1 MAKTAKILRGSCPLV
16 LTPFKENEDL
26 DLDALK
32 VHIDWLIDKGA
43 PGLFLAGS
51 WGEYSQLADDE
62 RRQVFETGLK
72 HVAGRVPVF
81 VGICGLGQ
89 TTRASVEFG
98 RAAEGAGADGLMVKQ
113 YLYID
118 ASERHG
124 KAPEADIREG
134 LLEYF
139 GAMSRAVR
147 IPIMLY
153 NSVWGTVAASPEA
166 QLALASRGYIQYVKE
181 CTGIVTMQQTIALA
195 GDRLSVFNGM
205 EDSAFPAFV
214 LGSTGWCSGTAAVIP
229 ALCIRLF
236 DLVQQERIREARELW
251 LRIVPLTVFL
261 ESGKGIQ
268 LMKYASALQGVPI
281 GTARKSR
288 ADLTV
293 DEKKK
298 MKRLLEEL
306 GVL

>member
-1 MAKTAKILRGSCPLV
+1 MANTHRTLRGSCPLV
-16 LTPFKENEDL
+16 LTPFKDNEDL

-51 WGEYSQLADDE
+51 WGEYSQLSDDE

-72 HVAGRVPVF
+72 HVGGRVPVF

-89 TTRASVEFG
+89 TTRATIEFA

-139 GAMSRAVR
+139 GAVSRAVR

-166 QLALASRGYIQYVKE
+166 QADLAARGYIQYVKE
-181 CTGIVTMQQTIALA
+181 CTGIVTMQQTIALV
-195 GDRLSVFNGM
+195 GDRLSIFNGM

-229 ALCIRLF
+229 EKCIQLF
-236 DLVQQERIREARELW
+236 ELVQQGRLREARELW
-251 LRIVPLTVFL
+251 LRMVPLTVFL
-261 ESGKGIQ
+261 ESGKGVQ

-288 ADLTV
+288 ASLTPA
-293 DEKKK
+293 EKQK
-298 MKRLLEEL
+298 MERLLKEL
-306 GVL
+306 DVL

>member
-1 MAKTAKILRGSCPLV
+1 MAKTPRTFRGSCPLV
-16 LTPFKENEDL
+16 LTPFKDNEDL
-26 DLDALK
+26 DLDALRL
-32 VHIDWLIDKGA
+32 HIDWLIDKGA
-43 PGLFLAGS
+43 PGLFLTGS
-51 WGEYSQLADDE
+51 WGEYSQLGDDE
-62 RRQVFETGLK
+62 RCQVFECGLK

-89 TTRASVEFG
+89 TTRATIEFA

-118 ASERHG
+118 QSERHG
-124 KAPEADIREG
+124 KAPEADVREG

-139 GAMSRAVR
+139 GAVSRAVR

-166 QLALASRGYIQYVKE
+166 QVELAERGYIQYVKE
-181 CTGIVTMQQTIALA
+181 CTGIVTMQQTIGLA
-195 GDRLSVFNGM
+195 GDRLSIFNGM

-214 LGSTGWCSGTAAVIP
+214 LGASGWCSGTASVIP
-229 ALCIRLF
+229 GLCIRLF
-236 DLVQQERIREARELW
+236 DLVQEERIREARALW
-251 LRIVPLTVFL
+251 LRIMPLTVFL

-268 LMKYASALQGVPI
+268 LMKYASALQGIPI

-288 ADLTV
+288 ASLTAA
-293 DEKKK
+293 DKQK
-298 MKRLLEEL
+298 MERMLKEL
-306 GVL
+306 DVL

>member
-1 MAKTAKILRGSCPLV
+1 MAKTHKILRGSCPLV
-16 LTPFKENEDL
+16 LTPFKDNEDL
-26 DLDALK
+26 DLDGLK
-32 VHIDWLIDKGA
+32 AHIDWLIDKGA

-51 WGEYSQLADDE
+51 WGEYSQLSDDE

-139 GAMSRAVR
+139 
-147 IPIMLY
+147 
-153 NSVWGTVAASPEA
+153 
-166 QLALASRGYIQYVKE
+166 
-181 CTGIVTMQQTIALA
+181 
-195 GDRLSVFNGM
+195 LS
-205 EDSAFPAFV
+205 
-214 LGSTGWCSGTAAVIP
+214 LIH
-229 ALCIRLF
+229 I
-236 DLVQQERIREARELW
+236 
-251 LRIVPLTVFL
+251 
-261 ESGKGIQ
+261 
-268 LMKYASALQGVPI
+268 
-281 GTARKSR
+281 
-288 ADLTV
+288 
-293 DEKKK
+293 
-298 MKRLLEEL
+298 
-306 GVL
+306 

>member
-1 MAKTAKILRGSCPLV
+1 MAKTHKILRGSCPLV
-16 LTPFKENEDL
+16 LTPFKDNEDL

-51 WGEYSQLADDE
+51 WGEYSQLSDDE

-124 KAPEADIREG
+124 KVPEVDIREG

-139 GAMSRAVR
+139 GAMSRAVD

-166 QLALASRGYIQYVKE
+166 QAELTSRGYIQYVKE
-181 CTGIVTMQQTIALA
+181 CTGIVTMQQTIGLV

-214 LGSTGWCSGTAAVIP
+214 LGSTGWCSGTSSVIP
-229 ALCIRLF
+229 ELCIKLF
-236 DLVQQERIREARELW
+236 DLVQEGRIKEARDLW

-268 LMKYASALQGVPI
+268 LMKYASKLQGIPI

-288 ADLTV
+288 ASLTQA
-293 DEKKK
+293 EKQK
-298 MKRLLEEL
+298 MERMLKEL
-306 GVL
+306 DVF

>member
-1 MAKTAKILRGSCPLV
+1 MAKTHKILRGSCPLV
-16 LTPFKENEDL
+16 LTPFKDNEDL

-32 VHIDWLIDKGA
+32 LHIDWLIDKGA

-51 WGEYSQLADDE
+51 WGEYSQLSDDE

-139 GAMSRAVR
+139 GAMSRAVD

-166 QLALASRGYIQYVKE
+166 QLELTDRGYIQYVKE
-181 CTGIVTMQQTIALA
+181 CTGIVTMQQTIGLC

-214 LGSTGWCSGTAAVIP
+214 LGLWTRALHPKALLAGWACGLVASCAMAYATGFNSNFTIHAFGGSLTGFIALYALVVNLAVCG
-229 ALCIRLF
+229 L
-236 DLVQQERIREARELW
+236 
-251 LRIVPLTVFL
+251 LTL
-261 ESGKGIQ
+261 T
-268 LMKYASALQGVPI
+268 LP
-281 GTARKSR
+281 R
-288 ADLTV
+288 AD
-293 DEKKK
+293 KS
-298 MKRLLEEL
+298 
-306 GVL
+306 